1 MRRRK
6 LRITQNNF
14 CLLFWQKLFII
25 HYVAPPFKICRTVVR
40 QILEYRRGEH
50 CSPYFKYYYLINF
63 FLVL

>member
-1 MRRRK
+1 IQTRNFFRRRRRK

-40 QILEYRRGEH
+40 QILYEKQVND
-50 CSPYFKYYYLINF
+50 FI
-63 FLVL
+63 